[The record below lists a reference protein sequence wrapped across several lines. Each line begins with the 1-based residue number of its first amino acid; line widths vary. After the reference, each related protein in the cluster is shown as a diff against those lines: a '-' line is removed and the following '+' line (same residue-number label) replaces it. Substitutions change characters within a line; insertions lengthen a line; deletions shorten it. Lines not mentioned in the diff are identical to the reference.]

1 MLKKSIV
8 ISILFISLNTLA
20 TTQKINVNGMVCAF
34 CAQGIEK
41 SIKLLPETNDVYV
54 NLEEHFVAIESN
66 SPIGIAE
73 NKLKT
78 IIVES
83 GYDVIGIETIKYS
96 IIDLKEK
103 YEKK

>member
-1 MLKKSIV
+1 MGL
-8 ISILFISLNTLA
+8 LA
-20 TTQKINVNGMVCAF
+20 LSMNVFALTQKVGVNGMVCAF

-54 NLEEHFVAIESN
+54 NLEEHFVVVDTKTTE
-66 SPIGIAE
+66 GIADT
-73 NKLKT
+73 KLKT

-83 GYDVIGIETIKYS
+83 GYDVTGIEVIRES
-96 IIDLKEK
+96 IADLRVK